1 MSSATAMHTVEATG
15 LARFMREALWA
26 YPATEALH
34 IVGIGL
40 LFGSIAIVDLR
51 LIGLGR
57 RVPVSALAGLAVPW
71 SLTGFVLA
79 ATTGILMF
87 TAHAAEFITLPVFIL
102 KMSLIVA
109 GGINAAF
116 LHSGVLRDTHAW
128 DTGATTPPAAKVAG
142 GVSIALWIGVVA
154 CGRLL
159 AYF

>member
-1 MSSATAMHTVEATG
+1 MSTAMHTVEATG

-34 IVGIGL
+34 IIGIGL

-57 RVPVSALAGLAVPW
+57 RVPVSALADLAVPW
-71 SLTGFVLA
+71 SLGGFVLA
-79 ATTGILMF
+79 ATTGLLMF

-102 KMSLIVA
+102 KMSLILA
-109 GGINAAF
+109 GGVNAAI
-116 LHSGVLRDTHAW
+116 LHTSVLRDTRPW
-128 DTGATTPPAAKVAG
+128 DTGASTPLGAKVAG

-159 AYF
+159 AYL

>member
-1 MSSATAMHTVEATG
+1 MSTAMHTVEATG

-34 IVGIGL
+34 IIGIGL

-57 RVPVSALAGLAVPW
+57 RVPVSALTGLAVPW
-71 SLTGFVLA
+71 SLGGFVLA
-79 ATTGILMF
+79 ATTGLLMF
-87 TAHAAEFITLPVFIL
+87 TAHAAEFIALPVFIL
-102 KMSLIVA
+102 KMGLILA
-109 GGINAAF
+109 GGINAAI
-116 LHSGVLRDTHAW
+116 LHTSVLRDTRAW
-128 DTGATTPPAAKVAG
+128 DTGASTPPAAKVAG

-159 AYF
+159 AYL